1 MLSDRLVLEPVRI
14 LDDERRDV
22 TPKGLRWSVEEG
34 QDGTWSLA
42 LDLDDR
48 ELPLPYVID
57 PAIAARTPAS
67 SANTGGGANTIT
79 ITKPAGLVAGDLMLA
94 QITTRGG
101 TNIAICPPT
110 VTGTWTSVNRTNSTT
125 TLGQEVFRLSAT
137 AADVAAASYAFQ
149 LRTTHLRRRAS
160 PTPRRR
166 AAASSRTSTRPTRR
180 TRSTPSAGQ
189 AFALGERPSRRPP
202 SHRRSP
208 TPASPPSTA
217 LRTAARSATNWTG
230 VDGGAVGSV
239 LDRRRRRVAHDVGGG
254 RRGRVRGRRAR
265 HAVDRRLDVA
275 PTRVNIGQTLA
286 LAPLAAD
293 GSGTLTTPTTNVAA
307 GSTGNTLTFTYTA
320 ATGGMRNGS
329 VTLVVPT
336 GWSAPSTTGTAAG
349 YTTSST
355 GTVGVA
361 GQTITVSG
369 VTLTATSTLTVVYG
383 STAGTGPGATATAT
397 TGAQTWQA
405 QQRSSSVSGALV
417 NLGSSPSVTVN
428 AADGSGTLTTPT
440 TNVPA
445 GSTGNTLTFTYTAA
459 DRRDGER
466 RRPRHRADR
475 LERTVD
481 HRHRGRL
488 HDRQHRHRRRRRPGR
503 SPSPASP
510 SPAAPP

>member
-1 MLSDRLVLEPVRI
+1 M
-14 LDDERRDV
+14 
-22 TPKGLRWSVEEG
+22 TPTGLRWAVEEG

-42 LDLDDR
+42 LDLDDS

-101 TNIAICPPT
+101 TNVAICPPT
-110 VTGTWTSVNRTNSTT
+110 ATGPGRRSTAATATT
-125 TLGQEVFRLSAT
+125 TLGQEIFRLSAT
-137 AADVAAASYAFQ
+137 AADVAATNYAFQ
-149 LRTTHLRRRAS
+149 FRTTTCSAAVSDGAEGERRH
-160 PTPRRR
+160 RRVR
-166 AAASSRTSTRPTRR
+166 RHRQPGQSGRRSSRPVN
-180 TRSTPSAGQ
+180 
-189 AFALGERPSRRPP
+189 FALGEHGHAAGRHADGRQ
-202 SHRRSP
+202 H
-208 TPASPPSTA
+208 
-217 LRTAARSATNWTG
+217 ARSRLLRRCNGGTIGTNWTG
-230 VDGGAVGSV
+230 VDGRAVGSV
-239 LDRRRRRVAHDVGGG
+239 LDRRHRRVAHDVARADEAEAGDGGT
-254 RRGRVRGRRAR
+254 V
-265 HAVDRRLDVA
+265 HTVDRRLRPPNA
-275 PTRVNIGQTLA
+275 VNIGQTLA

-369 VTLTATSTLTVVYG
+369 VTLTATSTLTVGTASTGG
-383 STAGTGPGATATAT
+383 SGPGATATAT

-405 QQRSSSVSGALV
+405 QQRSSSVSGALA
-417 NLGSSPSVTVN
+417 NLGGV
-428 AADGSGTLTTPT
+428 A
-440 TNVPA
+440 
-445 GSTGNTLTFTYTAA
+445 
-459 DRRDGER
+459 E
-466 RRPRHRADR
+466 RHRQR
-475 LERTVD
+475 
-481 HRHRGRL
+481 RGRL
-488 HDRQHRHRRRRRPGR
+488 GH
-503 SPSPASP
+503 A
-510 SPAAPP
+510 